1 MIALVS
7 SRYRSLAAATCIGM
21 LIVLLAGALVTNT
34 DSGLGCGDD
43 WPLCH
48 GKFIPAYTV
57 ESLIEYSH
65 RLVSGIVGLLVL
77 AIFIMTLV
85 RHRTSREAVFYASSA
100 GFFTVLQALLGAAA
114 VKWPQSPSVMAL
126 HFGFSIMAFASTLL
140 LLLWANRMKR
150 GSGISRPAVGVP
162 RSVMIF
168 SLSILIYSYFVIYL
182 GAFIRHTE
190 SAGGCLGWPL
200 CNGEVIPEWEG
211 ATRIVFIHRLGA
223 MVIFIL
229 IGWLALHVNRVCK
242 TNRGLRLSATIAFV
256 LVLCQVLSGAWLT
269 ATIENEDWF
278 LFTSMF
284 HNIIISGLFG
294 VLADLTI
301 RSWKWREGREKE

>member
-1 MIALVS
+1 MVS
-7 SRYRSLAAATCIGM
+7 NRYRTLAAATCIGM

-34 DSGLGCGDD
+34 DSGRGCGDD

-65 RLVSGIVGLLVL
+65 RLVSGVVGLLVL
-77 AIFIMTLV
+77 GTFIMTLAS
-85 RHRTSREAVFYASSA
+85 HRASREAVWYASSA

-126 HFGFSIMAFASTLL
+126 HFGFSIMAFTSTLL
-140 LLLWANRMKR
+140 LLLWANRMRR
-150 GSGISRPAVGVP
+150 GSGVSRPAVSVP
-162 RSVMIF
+162 RSVLPF
-168 SLSILIYSYFVIYL
+168 TLSILIYSYFVIYL

-200 CNGEVIPEWEG
+200 CNGQVIPEWEG
-211 ATRIVFIHRLGA
+211 ATRIVFVHRVAALI
-223 MVIFIL
+223 IFIV

-242 TNRGLRLSATIAFV
+242 THRGLRVSATLAFV
-256 LVLCQVLSGAWLT
+256 LVSAQVLSGALLT
-269 ATIENEDWF
+269 ATVENEDWF
-278 LFTSMF
+278 IFTSML

-301 RSWKWREGREKE
+301 RSWKWREGRGKV